1 MKWRVFIGAF
11 LNFTNRT
18 ATFNIQGSVVIRTR
32 LCIDL
37 RDTFYENSCFC
48 LAKCQWII
56 IHASYND
63 NVFAKTQNSY
73 IIIYTCRSRF

>member
-32 LCIDL
+32 LCTDL
-37 RDTFYENSCFC
+37 RDKFY
-48 LAKCQWII
+48 
-56 IHASYND
+56 
-63 NVFAKTQNSY
+63 
-73 IIIYTCRSRF
+73 